1 MTILRPLSKPILF
14 LFLGLSMLAINPR
27 INGWNEASRM
37 ALTQSLVEQH
47 SFSID
52 ESVFVSTGDKV
63 FIGNHFYSD
72 KPPLPSILAALV
84 YYPLYH
90 AGFELEFGWNLA
102 YFLIIL
108 LTVKLF
114 WLLSVLAFNQ
124 SMEYTPT
131 NIQYKDWLVLIFA
144 FTSLSFTWSATF
156 NNHSLAGSSLM
167 IAFLFYLKGISGKE
181 KYSLLWSGLFLGLA
195 GAMDIPTSIFFIGF
209 GILVFIN
216 QENGQKFMLFLLGGL
231 VPIGVHL
238 GVNYSIGG
246 TLLPLQIIPEFFNY
260 EGSSWISS
268 DALSGVETNSLY
280 FTLKYASLSMLGPR
294 GFLWY
299 NPFLFLLIPLA
310 IRAFQQKGHL
320 RAEAAVILSC
330 SMILLSY
337 YFVFS
342 SNFGGWSYSIRWFVP
357 ILPLLY
363 IFIYDLEFIVQMKHG
378 KHMLYGLIGTSLL
391 IAIVGQINPWS
402 SPEYHSVPFI
412 ANLQQLMGLFF

>member
-1 MTILRPLSKPILF
+1 MTILKPISKPILF
-14 LFLGLSMLAINPR
+14 LFLGLSMLVINPR

-47 SFSID
+47 RFSID

-72 KPPLPSILAALV
+72 KPPLPSLLAALV

-90 AGFELEFGWNLA
+90 AGFDLDFGWNLA

-108 LTVKLF
+108 LTVKMF
-114 WLLSVLAFNQ
+114 WLLSVLAF
-124 SMEYTPT
+124 SRSLEYTPAS
-131 NIQYKDWLVLIFA
+131 IQHRHWFVLLFA

-156 NNHSLAGSSLM
+156 NNHSMAGSSLM
-167 IAFLFYLKGISGKE
+167 IAFLFYIKGISRKE
-181 KYSLLWSGLFLGLA
+181 KYSLLWSGLFFGLA

-209 GILVFIN
+209 AVLIFLN
-216 QENGQKFMLFLLGGL
+216 QRNGHNSRLFLLGGL
-231 VPIGVHL
+231 IPIGIHL
-238 GVNYSIGG
+238 GINYSIGG

-260 EGSSWISS
+260 EGSTWIGS
-268 DALSGVETNSLY
+268 DTLSGVESNSLY
-280 FTLKYASLSMLGPR
+280 FTLKYACLSLLGPR

-299 NPFLFLLIPLA
+299 NPILLLLIPLA
-310 IRAFQQKGHL
+310 IRAIRRRGFL
-320 RAEAAVILSC
+320 RAEAVIILSC
-330 SMILLSY
+330 SIILLTY

-342 SNFGGWSYSIRWFVP
+342 SNFGGWSYSIRWFIP

-363 IFIYDLEFIVQMKHG
+363 IFIYDIEYMLHVKHG
-378 KHMLYGLIGTSLL
+378 KQLLYILIGTATL

-402 SPEYHSVPFI
+402 SPEYNSVPFL
-412 ANLQQLMGLFF
+412 ANLQQLVGLFL